1 MGIKQIFQQG
11 MNEFKRQSAL
21 RKEKKNLSQKQTL
34 LSQQFTEVGKK
45 AWEAKLEISRYGNSE
60 ELIKTTQNQID
71 ELNTRLTSLESQK
84 QELETTRNEKN
95 DVFNSQ
101 RTEVEDKKKE
111 VDTLLDNEKKQFKD
125 AQKEMANA
133 DSRIKQI
140 NKEEEQLN
148 TKAAA
153 AETPRE
159 EKNEIPKK
167 LETLK
172 TEKEQLQ
179 EKWNTASTTAK
190 ATEEK
195 IKPLEEESA
204 KYQEEIDGIKEEQKQ
219 VIGELDDSLAK
230 VNKETAD
237 NTHDLTE
244 VKKDQTKNF
253 EHLGEKIANAGVS
266 DQAVAPELEAVN
278 TTKKEIGDIE
288 VSVQSLD
295 QQGTAA
301 SRSAF
306 WKMIGV
312 IAAGVAIVV
321 IIIILLSMLFG
332 GKKSPEEELVS
343 VLTRGGKTVTPA
355 QTEVIKQIGK
365 KMMEQKM
372 KEETEK
378 DNDDSGD
385 SGEKGEQT
393 PQTPEEAMKK
403 MSEMT
408 GMLKEQ
414 SEQMAGKKIVAADKA
429 TLMAVLP
436 EIDGWKQE
444 NTSFNKRS
452 FGQLEYAD
460 LVTTYKGPEGR
471 EIRVHIS
478 DTAAAS
484 AMLRMYRLF
493 FSMNMTK
500 ENDDGYEKISTYG
513 STQVIEKFRKN
524 PPNASFVF
532 IVKDRYL
539 VELKADGENPVDR
552 LKEFL
557 PRLDLSKLE

>member
-21 RKEKKNLSQKQTL
+21 RKEKRNLSQKQTL
-34 LSQQFTEVGKK
+34 LSQQLTEVGKK
-45 AWEAKLEISRYGNSE
+45 AWEAKLEISQYGNSK
-60 ELIKTTQNQID
+60 ELITTAQNQID
-71 ELNTRLTSLESQK
+71 ELNARLTNLESQK
-84 QELETTRNEKN
+84 QELETTKSEKN
-95 DVFNSQ
+95 DAFNSQ
-101 RTEVEDKKKE
+101 RTGVEDKKKE
-111 VDTLLDNEKKQFKD
+111 VDTLLDNEKKQFKN
-125 AQKEMANA
+125 AQKEMSNA

-153 AETPRE
+153 AETPQE

-179 EKWNTASTTAK
+179 AKWNTASTTAK

-204 KYQEEIDGIKEEQKQ
+204 KYQEEIDGIKEEQRQ

-230 VNKETAD
+230 VNKEASD
-237 NTHDLTE
+237 NKQDLAEIT
-244 VKKDQTKNF
+244 KDQDKNF
-253 EHLGEKIANAGVS
+253 ETLGEKIAGAGVT
-266 DQAVAPELEAVN
+266 DEAVASELGAVN
-278 TTKKEIGDIE
+278 ITKKEIGDIE
-288 VSVQSLD
+288 VSVQSLEH
-295 QQGTAA
+295 QGTTA

-306 WKMIGV
+306 WKMIGI
-312 IAAGVAIVV
+312 IAAGVAAVV
-321 IIIILLSMLFG
+321 VIIILLSMLFG

-343 VLTRGGKTVTPA
+343 VLSRGGKNVTPDQA
-355 QTEVIKQIGK
+355 EAIKQIGK

-372 KEETEK
+372 KEEAEK
-378 DNDDSGD
+378 DTEDP
-385 SGEKGEQT
+385 GESDEQA

-403 MSEMT
+403 MNEMT
-408 GMLKEQ
+408 EAIKDQ

-429 TLMAVLP
+429 ALMAVLP
-436 EIDGWKQE
+436 DIAGWTRE

-460 LVTTYKGPEGR
+460 LETTYKGPGDR

-484 AMLRMYRLF
+484 AMLRMYRVF

-500 ENDDGYEKISTYG
+500 EDDDGYEKISTYG

-524 PPNASFVF
+524 PSNASFVF

-539 VELKADGENPVDR
+539 VELKTDGEDPIDQ

-557 PRLDLSKLE
+557 PTLDLSKLE